1 MHSSF
6 LEKWSQVAFQP
17 RYGKTTVNKWNVKV
31 SLWIQSL
38 GKGAISIYL
47 SMIMTGMLG
56 DWIPIILLDSLEF
69 WFLALPLFYSIFF
82 WGCILIHI
90 AFPCWLSKPSCIL
103 LPFLLQIHGL
113 FSSVVFS
120 FYAIVNLNVGVGLH
134 LAVFFPFFGNR
145 FWFARLINPND

>member
-6 LEKWSQVAFQP
+6 HEKWSQVAFQP

-69 WFLALPLFYSIFF
+69 WFLALPLFYSIFLRLYF
-82 WGCILIHI
+82 NTYC
-90 AFPCWLSKPSCIL
+90 LSL
-103 LPFLLQIHGL
+103 LALQTLLYTSPISSSNSWPFFYQL
-113 FSSVVFS
+113 FFLSVLF
-120 FYAIVNLNVGVGLH
+120 VNLNVGVGLH

-145 FWFARLINPND
+145 FWFARLINPSD

>member
-82 WGCILIHI
+82 EVVFWYI
-90 AFPCWLSKPSCIL
+90 
-103 LPFLLQIHGL
+103 LPFPVGSPNPLVYFSHFFFKFMAFFHQL
-113 FSSVVFS
+113 FFLSMLF
-120 FYAIVNLNVGVGLH
+120 VNLNVGVGLH

>member
-6 LEKWSQVAFQP
+6 HEKWSQVAFQP

-69 WFLALPLFYSIFF
+69 WFLALPLFYSIFLRLYF
-82 WGCILIHI
+82 NTYC
-90 AFPCWLSKPSCIL
+90 LSL
-103 LPFLLQIHGL
+103 LALQTLLYTSPI
-113 FSSVVFS
+113 SSS
-120 FYAIVNLNVGVGLH
+120 NSW
-134 LAVFFPFFGNR
+134 PFFISCFFFLCYLLTWMLVWDCTWLCFSLSLEIG
-145 FWFARLINPND
+145 FDLPD